1 MLDIGDMNM
10 KISSGQRKPL
20 RSLFLALAFTAGVGV
35 SLPAR
40 AHSFLIEANPSSKDH
55 VTAVPKLVKLRFGGA
70 VDPKYS
76 KLTIENAEGKVFAEG
91 SVGVP
96 DKPRELGVESPE
108 LSPGKYT
115 VRFRVL
121 SIDGHIVEGNYEFFV
136 DPK

>member
-1 MLDIGDMNM
+1 MQMT
-10 KISSGQRKPL
+10 SSAQR
-20 RSLFLALAFTAGVGV
+20 RSRGLFLVLAFVAACGVT
-35 SLPAR
+35 LPAR
-40 AHSFLIEANPSSKDH
+40 AHSFLVEANPSSKDH
-55 VTAVPKLVKLRFGGA
+55 VLAPPKIVKLRFGGA

-76 KLTIENAEGKVFAEG
+76 KLTIENTEGKVLAEG
-91 SVGVP
+91 SLGVP

>member
-1 MLDIGDMNM
+1 M
-10 KISSGQRKPL
+10 KISSGQRRPL
-20 RSLFLALAFTAGVGV
+20 RAFFLALAFTAGFAA

-55 VTAVPKLVKLRFGGA
+55 VAAVPKLVKLRFGGA

-76 KLTIENAEGKVFAEG
+76 KLTIESADGKVLAEG

-121 SIDGHIVEGNYEFFV
+121 SIDGHIVEGNYDFFV

>member
-1 MLDIGDMNM
+1 MRMPVSAKRLSQIICLAGAFAAA
-10 KISSGQRKPL
+10 SGL
-20 RSLFLALAFTAGVGV
+20 G
-35 SLPAR
+35 LPAY

-55 VTAVPKLVKLRFGGA
+55 VTSPPKIVKLRFGGA

-76 KLTIENAEGKVFAEG
+76 KLTIENAEGKVLAEG
-91 SVGVP
+91 SIGVP

-108 LSPGKYT
+108 LAPGKYT